1 MTRLLQNAGIL
12 SCEAR
17 CSELIGDDAVVH
29 VIDEHTAIVEN
40 VDVFTP
46 IHDDPFIQGEIVA
59 CNATNDVFAMGATDI
74 ISLQAFLAYP
84 KQLTEDIPVGVLKGM
99 AAFMNRL
106 DAKITGGQTIQ
117 NPVPVFGGICMGVT
131 SPSRVIYSSGA
142 QPGDLAM
149 LTKPLG
155 IQSAMRSYR
164 DLRDEKRDTLLASFS
179 ESELVRMQD
188 IAVRIMTQSNLEVAT
203 AMQEVS
209 AHAATDI
216 TGFGLLG
223 HAGNVAAL
231 SSVDVVINKVP
242 VVRGTLELASFFGH
256 KLVQGFGAETAG
268 GMLVFLAP
276 EKEERFVECLGEQDL
291 PCWPVGHVAKPINE
305 PLARLAEDVEYI
317 ETEFP

>member
-1 MTRLLQNAGIL
+1 LTRLLQNAGIL
-12 SCEAR
+12 SHDAK

-29 VIDEHTAIVEN
+29 VIDDQIAIVEN

-59 CNATNDVFAMGATDI
+59 CNASNDIFAMGATDI

-84 KQLTEDIPVGVLKGM
+84 KQLTEEIPTGVLKGM

-106 DAKITGGQTIQ
+106 GAKITGGQTIQ

-142 QPGDLAM
+142 EPGDLVL

-155 IQSAMRSYR
+155 IQPAMKSYR
-164 DLRDEKRDTLLASFS
+164 DLRDERRDALLARFS
-179 ESELVRMQD
+179 ESELLRMQD
-188 IAVRIMTQSNLEVAT
+188 VAVRIMTQSNLEVAA
-203 AMQEVS
+203 AMQEAA
-209 AHAATDI
+209 AHAATDV

-223 HAGNVAAL
+223 HAGNVATL
-231 SSVDVVINKVP
+231 SCVDIIINKVP

-268 GMLVFLAP
+268 GMLVFVAP
-276 EKEERFVECLGEQDL
+276 EKEERFVERLGEQGL
-291 PCWPVGHVAKPINE
+291 PCWPVGYVAKPNDE
-305 PLARLAEDVEYI
+305 PSARLAENVEYI